1 MPITNSTKNYVD
13 QEKITISA
21 EVLKDD
27 KTLVFRLT
35 RDGVIDSRFLTV
47 AQGLELASSI
57 ENAVMDMNMRKDGIE
72 SAEDYLDR
80 HFPDTISQLE
90 SLKIRFE
97 DCLTPQQHADL
108 QMAETKADKHRGDG
122 HE

>member
-47 AQGLELASSI
+47 EQGLELASSI

-72 SAEDYLDR
+72 SAEDY
-80 HFPDTISQLE
+80 F
-90 SLKIRFE
+90 IRFE

>member
-1 MPITNSTKNYVD
+1 MANLKRSID
-13 QEKITISA
+13 HREKEKADISA
-21 EVLKDD
+21 KVLRDD
-27 KTLVFRLT
+27 KTLVFRI
-35 RDGVIDSRFLTV
+35 DNDSRFLTV
-47 AQGLELASSI
+47 AQALELASTI

-72 SAEDYLDR
+72 SAEDFFNR
-80 HFPDTISQLE
+80 HFPDTISSLE

-97 DCLTPQQHADL
+97 DCLTPQQYADQ

>member
-1 MPITNSTKNYVD
+1 MPIKNSTKNYVD
-13 QEKITISA
+13 QEKISISA

-47 AQGLELASSI
+47 EQGLELASSI
-57 ENAVMDMNMRKDGIE
+57 ENAVIDMNMRKDGIE
-72 SAEDYLDR
+72 SAEDY
-80 HFPDTISQLE
+80 FM
-90 SLKIRFE
+90 RFE

>member
-21 EVLKDD
+21 EVLKDNE
-27 KTLVFRLT
+27 TLVFRLT

-47 AQGLELASSI
+47 EQGLELASSI